1 MPVESGRPVGRSF
14 ISNNEGAFTLN
25 GAPLYNDAGVDI
37 SGTLESVAYAGQY
50 TVTSDDATA
59 NAATI
64 ATGHTTVA
72 VAVAQ
77 VVDSGNNVVTSDA
90 DITWSAGNLIVADG
104 GSYNTTAGYKVRWI
118 AYGV

>member
-1 MPVESGRPVGRSF
+1 MPVETGRPRNRSF

-25 GAPLYNDAGVDI
+25 GAPFYNDAGVNI
-37 SGTLESVAYAGQY
+37 SGVFESVAYAGEY
-50 TVTSDDATA
+50 TVTAGDATA

-77 VVDSGNNVVTSDA
+77 VVDSGDRVVTSDA
-90 DITWSAGNLIVADG
+90 DITWSAGNLVVADG
-104 GSYNTTAGYKVRWI
+104 GTYNTTAGYKVRWI
-118 AYGV
+118 AFGV